1 MDQIVTRKSASADAS
16 ANTQSAAA
24 ALGPAPRGSR
34 RRWPWLLLLVILAA
48 AAAVTYYW
56 RAGASTAPSF
66 ATESAEPADITVK
79 VAATGT
85 LQPIVQTDVS
95 SELSGVVRSVD
106 VTENQTVTKGQVLA
120 TLDTTRIAAQVERA
134 EASVKAAAAKV
145 SDANTTL
152 RETEN
157 ALERATSLSDR
168 KLVATQALEGAT
180 AARDRGQ
187 SALQTAEAN
196 LAIAQADLKLQQ
208 ADLAKSTIYAPID
221 GVVLTRSVDPGQTV
235 AASFSAPVLFV
246 IAADLSKMELQA
258 AVDEADIGTVQK
270 GQNAQFT
277 VDAFPGRVF
286 DATIRDIAY
295 ASVTT
300 ENVVTYEAKLTV
312 DNRELLL
319 RPGMTATVSVV
330 TSEAKNVL
338 SAPNEAFRFRPPV
351 AERSQGFSL
360 QSLFM
365 PRMGRRNRGPAETQ
379 AADGSRTLY
388 VLRGE
393 VPVAV
398 RVRTGV
404 TDGLRTEILSGLNPG
419 DEVITGLRQ
428 ARASR

>member
-1 MDQIVTRKSASADAS
+1 
-16 ANTQSAAA
+16 
-24 ALGPAPRGSR
+24 
-34 RRWPWLLLLVILAA
+34 
-48 AAAVTYYW
+48 
-56 RAGASTAPSF
+56 
-66 ATESAEPADITVK
+66 
-79 VAATGT
+79 

-221 GVVLTRSVDPGQTV
+221 GVVLTRSSTPARQ
-235 AASFSAPVLFV
+235 SLPRSQRRCC
-246 IAADLSKMELQA
+246 LSSPPTCPRWSCRPPI
-258 AVDEADIGTVQK
+258 DEADIGTVQK

-277 VDAFPGRVF
+277 VDAFPGRTF

-319 RPGMTATVSVV
+319 RPGMTATVGCHQRGEERAVGAQRSVPV
-330 TSEAKNVL
+330 
-338 SAPNEAFRFRPPV
+338 PPPV

-365 PRMGRRNRGPAETQ
+365 PRMGRRNRGPAESQ

-388 VLRGE
+388 VLRGKQPE
-393 VPVAV
+393 AV

-404 TDGLRTEILSGLNPG
+404 TDGLHTKSCP
-419 DEVITGLRQ
+419 
-428 ARASR
+428 A